1 MTTQETCWPDGKRI
15 AVAVGVLFE
24 TWAEGKAPSYF
35 PRTTT
40 LKPGAVDHGGI
51 RWAEYAGNEGVWR
64 IIRILDLCTTPAT
77 FFCSARSAEL
87 HPEAVRQIV
96 ASGHHI
102 AAHGYTQD
110 EVLSA
115 MATEQQQATI
125 RKSLDI
131 LEKAAGKRPVGW
143 VSAAY
148 GWNEETVEL
157 LVKEGV
163 QWHADALDSSLP
175 RRQVTPSG
183 SIMAFPWS
191 DFADNRVLR
200 SSPRNFFDAYKET
213 FDYLHAHEPMGLIH
227 IGFLSHFGGRPL
239 MSAMLLK
246 VLEYFHGFKDVWFVR
261 HDDLVRWMVERKI
274 EELPYRKR
282 FLPNGMQGA

>member
-1 MTTQETCWPDGKRI
+1 MTMQGTYWPNGNRI
-15 AVAVGVLFE
+15 AVVVGVLFE
-24 TWAEGKAPSYF
+24 AWAEGKAPSYF

-64 IIRILDLCTTPAT
+64 IIRILDLCKTPAT

-87 HPEAVRQIV
+87 YPEAIHRIV

-115 MATEQQQATI
+115 MTAEQQQATI
-125 RKSLDI
+125 RTSLDI

-148 GWNEETVEL
+148 GWNDETVAL

-191 DFADNRVLR
+191 DFVDNRVLR
-200 SSPRNFFDAYKET
+200 SSPRDYYDAYKET
-213 FDYLHAHEPMGLIH
+213 FDYLYAHEPMGLIH
-227 IGFLSHFGGRPL
+227 IGFHSHFGGRPL

-246 VLEYFHGFKDVWFVR
+246 VLEYLHGFRDVWFVR
-261 HDDLVRWMVERKI
+261 HDDLVRWMVQRKI
-274 EELPYRKR
+274 DELPYRSR
-282 FLPNGMQGA
+282 FFASPET